1 MGAYVLWGICIM
13 GHGELG
19 NLALTT
25 NHLMGLDPGLVLVG
39 GMPQLFYNNAILF
52 IKNIIELE
60 EVVI

>member
-1 MGAYVLWGICIM
+1 MGPCIMGAYVLWGICIM

-39 GMPQLFYNNAILF
+39 GMPQLFYNNAI
-52 IKNIIELE
+52 
-60 EVVI
+60 